1 MKFNQSWDHVTRIWF
16 KSQIRSD
23 WVNWIQ
29 QDQHSAAARFL
40 SPDFRLQTTDS
51 SLEPHAS
58 SPAAEQ
64 DKSKRR
70 EWNKVFKMMCTSDLR
85 VQTSDSRLQN
95 LDFRLQSPD
104 FTFQTTHSRPN
115 TSDSRLQIRDSGL
128 QISSFRLQIPHPK
141 LQDATSKRPPLP
153 RYLER
158 TCKARNPK
166 SATPQRKIQSP
177 TSKRHSL
184 WGLAGLMRPMTE
196 NGAKISNLAQFCHPP
211 SGSKIL
217 NLARFC
223 HPSGHQKTMNLE
235 LGENI
240 GPDSNILRAGA

>member
-141 LQDATSKRPPLP
+141 LQDATSKRPPSP
-153 RYLER
+153 VIWSEPA
-158 TCKARNPK
+158 KPE
-166 SATPQRKIQSP
+166 IQSP
-177 TSKRHSL
+177 PPPKEKFKVRHRK
-184 WGLAGLMRPMTE
+184 GTPC
-196 NGAKISNLAQFCHPP
+196 GAWLDSC
-211 SGSKIL
+211 
-217 NLARFC
+217 
-223 HPSGHQKTMNLE
+223 
-235 LGENI
+235 
-240 GPDSNILRAGA
+240 GP